1 MFGCST
7 GNAKVSKTSKVSTV
21 LTVSSRRA
29 QTNEQST
36 CYTIKSLKI
45 GQKWCNNVRL
55 IVIFR

>member
-21 LTVSSRRA
+21 SLRRA